1 MTPPVML
8 RQHLLTGLICTA
20 LLIIQLIGL
29 SDVQAAGK
37 SSSYVIVLASAP
49 GTNLKWQP
57 RKSPLLE
64 GRTVYVT
71 QTTVKGKPYERLNL
85 GFFSS
90 RQAAVLVLNDV
101 EKLYPGAWLREASA
115 SEVKAASK
123 TALVVPVSKTSSP
136 KRTAATKKQTPAG
149 NKSSLTNKQLDSL
162 MQRAKNDFKKQD
174 YSQAIRYLTAI
185 IAAGDHKYS
194 SEALEMLGQSRQRN
208 GQNAHAAAIYE
219 EYLEKYPT
227 GDDAI
232 RVKQR
237 LTGLLT
243 STAAPRDKIHM
254 DEDGKEE
261 KGRLTTYG
269 SFSQYYRKDI
279 AEVDGVDGSFTNL
292 SQLITFIDLNT
303 NYQTPNFDQNFRFSA
318 DDTYDFLDED
328 EKNSFRFIEA
338 FYELSS
344 RKSGTSGRLGRQ
356 ALRIG
361 GILKRFDGISAGY
374 QFTPNMRLNAL
385 AGYPVDIDNKTSIN
399 QHKSFY
405 GFIFETGTFLRNWD
419 MNLFYFDQD
428 IDGLDDRTSTGT
440 EIRYND
446 RTKSI
451 FGMIDYDLNFNEINI
466 LQLNANLLFD
476 RGRTAYMNAFLRKAP
491 VLATS
496 NALIGQT
503 AESIEELQQT
513 LSIEQ
518 IYQLARDRTAD
529 SATIT
534 LGGSQPISEKFQANA
549 DITFSKVDG
558 TEASGGVP
566 ATPSTGTDYFISA
579 QIVGNNLILK
589 RDTGVLGIR
598 YLDTEQSDTWA
609 FIANTR
615 FPVSRDWRINPRL
628 QYDIRTSS
636 DGRTQNKIRAL
647 LRTDYQYLNKVRF
660 DFEIGFD
667 DTSEDINGQSL
678 GNSNLFFML
687 GYRWDFR

>member
-1 MTPPVML
+1 MTPPEML

-20 LLIIQLIGL
+20 LLIIQLVVL
-29 SDVQAAGK
+29 SDAQAAGK

-57 RKSPLLE
+57 KTSPLLE

-71 QTTVKGKPYERLNL
+71 QTTVKGKPYERLNM
-85 GFFSS
+85 GFFSN

-101 EKLYPGAWLREASA
+101 EKLYPGAWLREVGAG
-115 SEVKAASK
+115 EIKAASNK
-123 TALVVPVSKTSSP
+123 ALVVPVSKIPSS
-136 KRTAATKKQTPAG
+136 KRTTTTKKQTQAG
-149 NKSSLTNKQLDSL
+149 NTSSLTDKQLDSL

-194 SEALEMLGQSRQRN
+194 GEALELLGLSRQRK
-208 GQNAHAAAIYE
+208 GQNAHAAAIYK

-227 GDDAI
+227 GEGAI
-232 RVKQR
+232 RVQQR
-237 LTGLLT
+237 LSGLLT
-243 STAAPRDKIHM
+243 STQAPREKIHVE
-254 DEDGKEE
+254 DEKEE
-261 KGRLTTYG
+261 KGIMTTYG

-279 AEVDGVDGSFTNL
+279 AEVDGIDGSITNL
-292 SQLITFIDLNT
+292 SQLITFLDLT
-303 NYQTPNFDQNFRFSA
+303 TTYQTANFDQNFRFSA

-338 FYELSS
+338 FYDLSS
-344 RKSGTSGRLGRQ
+344 SKSGTSGRFGRQ

-405 GFIFETGTFLRNWD
+405 GFIFETGTFLQNWD
-419 MNLFYFDQD
+419 MNLFFFDQD

-440 EIRYND
+440 EVRYND
-446 RTKSI
+446 RTRSI

-503 AESIEELQQT
+503 ASSIEELQQT

-534 LGGSQPISEKFQANA
+534 VGGSQPISEKFQANA

-579 QIVGNNLILK
+579 QIVGNNLILR

-615 FPVSRDWRINPRL
+615 FPISRDWRINPRL

-636 DGRTQNKIRAL
+636 DGRTQNKLRAL
-647 LRTDYQYLNKVRF
+647 LRTDYRYLNKVRF

-687 GYRWDFR
+687 GYRWDF

>member
-1 MTPPVML
+1 M
-8 RQHLLTGLICTA
+8 
-20 LLIIQLIGL
+20 
-29 SDVQAAGK
+29 
-37 SSSYVIVLASAP
+37 
-49 GTNLKWQP
+49 
-57 RKSPLLE
+57 
-64 GRTVYVT
+64 
-71 QTTVKGKPYERLNL
+71 
-85 GFFSS
+85 
-90 RQAAVLVLNDV
+90 
-101 EKLYPGAWLREASA
+101 
-115 SEVKAASK
+115 
-123 TALVVPVSKTSSP
+123 
-136 KRTAATKKQTPAG
+136 
-149 NKSSLTNKQLDSL
+149 
-162 MQRAKNDFKKQD
+162 
-174 YSQAIRYLTAI
+174 
-185 IAAGDHKYS
+185 
-194 SEALEMLGQSRQRN
+194 EALELLGLSRQRK

-227 GDDAI
+227 SDGTI

-237 LTGLLT
+237 LSGLLT
-243 STAAPRDKIHM
+243 STQAPRDKIHM
-254 DEDGKEE
+254 EQDEKED
-261 KGRLTTYG
+261 KGRMTTYG

-279 AEVDGVDGSFTNL
+279 AEVDGIDGSITNL
-292 SQLITFIDLNT
+292 SQLITFLDLNT
-303 NYQTPNFDQNFRFSA
+303 TYQTSGFDQNFRFAA

-338 FYELSS
+338 FYDLSS
-344 RKSGTSGRLGRQ
+344 RKSGTSGRIGRQ

-399 QHKSFY
+399 KHKSFY

-428 IDGLDDRTSTGT
+428 IDGIDDRTSTGT

-491 VLATS
+491 ILATS

-503 AESIEELQQT
+503 AGSIEELQQT

-518 IYQLARDRTAD
+518 IYQLALDRTSD
-529 SATIT
+529 SSTIT
-534 LGGSQPISEKFQANA
+534 VGGSQPLSEKFQANA

-579 QIVGNNLILK
+579 QLVGNNLILK

-598 YLDTEQSDTWA
+598 YLYTGESDTLA

-615 FPVSRDWRINPRL
+615 FPVSRNWRINPRL

-636 DGRTQNKIRAL
+636 DGDSQNKFRAL
-647 LRTDYQYLNKVRF
+647 VRTDYRYLNSLRF
-660 DFEIGFD
+660 DFEIGYD
-667 DTSEDINGQSL
+667 DTSGDMNGQSL
-678 GNSNLFFML
+678 GTNNLYFML
-687 GYRWDFR
+687 GYRWDF

>member
-1 MTPPVML
+1 MTPPEML

-20 LLIIQLIGL
+20 LLIIQLVVL
-29 SDVQAAGK
+29 SDAQAAGK

-57 RKSPLLE
+57 KTSPLLE

-71 QTTVKGKPYERLNL
+71 QTTVKGKPYERLNM

-101 EKLYPGAWLREASA
+101 EKLYPGAWLREVGAG
-115 SEVKAASK
+115 EIKAASN
-123 TALVVPVSKTSSP
+123 TALVVPVSKIPSS
-136 KRTAATKKQTPAG
+136 KRTTTTKKQTQAG
-149 NKSSLTNKQLDSL
+149 NTSSLTDKQLDSL

-194 SEALEMLGQSRQRN
+194 GEALELLGLSRQRK
-208 GQNAHAAAIYE
+208 GQNAHAAAIYK

-227 GDDAI
+227 GEGAI
-232 RVKQR
+232 RVQQR
-237 LTGLLT
+237 LSGLLT
-243 STAAPRDKIHM
+243 STQAPREKIHLE
-254 DEDGKEE
+254 DEKEE
-261 KGRLTTYG
+261 KGIMTTYG

-279 AEVDGVDGSFTNL
+279 AEVDGIDGSITNL
-292 SQLITFIDLNT
+292 SQLITFLDLNT
-303 NYQTPNFDQNFRFSA
+303 TYQTANFDQNFRFSA

-338 FYELSS
+338 FYDLSS
-344 RKSGTSGRLGRQ
+344 SKSGTSGRFGRQ

-405 GFIFETGTFLRNWD
+405 GFIFETGTFLQNWD
-419 MNLFYFDQD
+419 MNLFFFDQD

-440 EIRYND
+440 EVRYND
-446 RTKSI
+446 RTRSI

-503 AESIEELQQT
+503 ASSIEELQQT

-534 LGGSQPISEKFQANA
+534 VGGSQPISEKFQANA

-579 QIVGNNLILK
+579 QIVGNNLILR

-615 FPVSRDWRINPRL
+615 FPINRDWRINPRL

-636 DGRTQNKIRAL
+636 DGRTQNKLRAL
-647 LRTDYQYLNKVRF
+647 LRTDYRYLNKVRF

-687 GYRWDFR
+687 GYRWDF

>member
-1 MTPPVML
+1 M
-8 RQHLLTGLICTA
+8 
-20 LLIIQLIGL
+20 
-29 SDVQAAGK
+29 
-37 SSSYVIVLASAP
+37 
-49 GTNLKWQP
+49 
-57 RKSPLLE
+57 
-64 GRTVYVT
+64 
-71 QTTVKGKPYERLNL
+71 
-85 GFFSS
+85 
-90 RQAAVLVLNDV
+90 
-101 EKLYPGAWLREASA
+101 
-115 SEVKAASK
+115 
-123 TALVVPVSKTSSP
+123 
-136 KRTAATKKQTPAG
+136 
-149 NKSSLTNKQLDSL
+149 
-162 MQRAKNDFKKQD
+162 
-174 YSQAIRYLTAI
+174 
-185 IAAGDHKYS
+185 
-194 SEALEMLGQSRQRN
+194 
-208 GQNAHAAAIYE
+208 
-219 EYLEKYPT
+219 
-227 GDDAI
+227 
-232 RVKQR
+232 
-237 LTGLLT
+237 
-243 STAAPRDKIHM
+243 
-254 DEDGKEE
+254 
-261 KGRLTTYG
+261 TTYG

-279 AEVDGVDGSFTNL
+279 AEVDGIDGTITNL
-292 SQLITFIDLNT
+292 SQLITFLDLNT
-303 NYQTPNFDQNFRFSA
+303 TYQTANFDQNFRFSA

-338 FYELSS
+338 FYDLSS
-344 RKSGTSGRLGRQ
+344 SKSGTSGRFGRQ

-405 GFIFETGTFLRNWD
+405 GFIFETGTFLQNWD
-419 MNLFYFDQD
+419 MNLFFFDQD

-440 EIRYND
+440 EVRYND

-615 FPVSRDWRINPRL
+615 FPISRNWRINPRL

-636 DGRTQNKIRAL
+636 DGRTQNKLRAL
-647 LRTDYQYLNKVRF
+647 LRTDYRYLNKVRF

-687 GYRWDFR
+687 GYRWDF

>member
-1 MTPPVML
+1 MTPPEML
-8 RQHLLTGLICTA
+8 RQYLLTGLICTA
-20 LLIIQLIGL
+20 LLIIQLVVL

-57 RKSPLLE
+57 KTSPLLE

-71 QTTVKGKPYERLNL
+71 RTTVKGKPYERLNL

-101 EKLYPGAWLREASA
+101 EKLYRGAWLREVGAG
-115 SEVKAASK
+115 EIKAASNS
-123 TALVVPVSKTSSP
+123 ALVVPVSKIPSS
-136 KRTAATKKQTPAG
+136 KKTTTTKKQTQAG
-149 NKSSLTNKQLDSL
+149 NKSSLTDKQLDSL

-174 YSQAIRYLTAI
+174 FTQAIRYLTAI

-194 SEALEMLGQSRQRN
+194 SEALELLGLSRQRK
-208 GQNAHAAAIYE
+208 GQNAHAAAIYK
-219 EYLEKYPT
+219 EYLEKYPE
-227 GDDAI
+227 GEGAI
-232 RVKQR
+232 RVQQR
-237 LTGLLT
+237 LSGLLT
-243 STAAPRDKIHM
+243 STQAPREKIHLE
-254 DEDGKEE
+254 DEKEE
-261 KGRLTTYG
+261 KGIMTTYG

-279 AEVDGVDGSFTNL
+279 AEVDGIDGTITNL
-292 SQLITFIDLNT
+292 SQLITFLDLNT
-303 NYQTPNFDQNFRFSA
+303 TYQTANFDQNFRFSA

-338 FYELSS
+338 FYDLSS
-344 RKSGTSGRLGRQ
+344 SKSGTSGRFGRQ

-405 GFIFETGTFLRNWD
+405 GFIFETGTFLQNWD
-419 MNLFYFDQD
+419 MNLFFFDQD

-440 EIRYND
+440 EVRYND

-579 QIVGNNLILK
+579 QIVGNNLILR

-598 YLDTEQSDTWA
+598 YLDTELSDTWA

-615 FPVSRDWRINPRL
+615 FPISRDWRINPRL

-636 DGRTQNKIRAL
+636 DGRTQNKLRAL
-647 LRTDYQYLNKVRF
+647 LRTDYRYLNKVRF

-687 GYRWDFR
+687 GYRWDF